1 MAKTIAIDLND
12 VIRDWSG
19 QFLYVYRK
27 FVDSSFSKT
36 EEDIDDF
43 NFMNVFP
50 FKDKMDYD
58 IFRYENYPYEL
69 YGRAP
74 FCDKKLKVILNEWLQ
89 NNLRDFDK
97 EDIPDVIYFSPFEI
111 GLTIQ
116 ASMAF
121 LAAIAARAR
130 EYYFP
135 INSLSIWDRADI
147 VITANPNIIEAKPE
161 GKIAIK
167 IEMPYNKEVQGD
179 YNFKSLVDLIQDEN
193 MTINKLIEEK

>member
-27 FVDSSFSKT
+27 YVDNSFSKT
-36 EEDIDDF
+36 EEEIDDF

-50 FKDKMDYD
+50 FNDKMDYD
-58 IFRYENYPYEL
+58 LFRYETYPYEL

-74 FCDKKLKVILNEWLQ
+74 FRDKKLKVILNEWLQ
-89 NNLRDFDK
+89 NTLRDFDK
-97 EDIPDVIYFSPFEI
+97 ENIPDVIYFSPFEI

-121 LAAIAARAR
+121 LSAIAARAR

-147 VITANPNIIEAKPE
+147 VITANPNIIEAKPK

-167 IEMPYNKEVQGD
+167 IEMPYNKDVQGD

-193 MTINKLIEEK
+193 MTINKLIEKE